1 MNFALISEDSI
12 VSASQVAV
20 YRRTGQSPEW
30 EEVLEPSDSTF
41 QEMSFADPVF
51 GCVAGGEIYYKNDG
65 GQTWQKKTSLCLP
78 VVSY

>member
-1 MNFALISEDSI
+1 MSFALISEDSI

-41 QEMSFADPVF
+41 QEMGFADPVF
-51 GCVAGGEIYYKNDG
+51 GCVAGGEIYYTKRRRPNVAKENEFMFSG
-65 GQTWQKKTSLCLP
+65 CI
-78 VVSY
+78 